1 MEPNEKILAAGGVL
15 GAIAA
20 SSCCVLPLVLV
31 SLGATGTWI
40 GGLSVMAPYKPFFVA
55 GTVGLLSYGYYL
67 VYWKPQRA
75 CAPGEACARP
85 LPNRLVKLALW
96 AATVLVVVAASFDYL
111 APLLLGA

>member
-1 MEPNEKILAAGGVL
+1 MEPNEKYLAVGGVL

-40 GGLSVMAPYKPFFVA
+40 GGLSVMAPYKPFVVA
-55 GTVGLLSYGYYL
+55 GTVALLSYGYYL
-67 VYWKPQRA
+67 VYRPQRT
-75 CAPGEACARP
+75 CAPDEVCARP
-85 LPNRLVKLALW
+85 LPSRFVKLALW